1 MLRGLEVSSLA
12 RKCVFYRLELTGKWG
27 AHRTEIKFFKFKTE
41 MYQQIE
47 LKE

>member
-12 RKCVFYRLELTGKWG
+12 RKCVFYRSELTGKRG
-27 AHRTEIKFFKFKTE
+27 AHRTEIKFFEFKTE